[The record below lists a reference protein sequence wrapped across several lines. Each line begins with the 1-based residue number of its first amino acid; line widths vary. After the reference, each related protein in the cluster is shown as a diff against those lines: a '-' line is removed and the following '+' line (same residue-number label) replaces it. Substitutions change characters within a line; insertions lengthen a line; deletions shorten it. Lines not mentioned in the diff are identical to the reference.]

1 MLFIIFFFQ
10 VKNAIQKNMK
20 LIHVNSNIDK
30 KSSKDLANRQYVN
43 KLKFVP

>member
-30 KSSKDLANRQYVN
+30 KIKQGLGKQTIRQET
-43 KLKFVP
+43 

>member
-20 LIHVNSNIDK
+20 LIHVNSYIDK
-30 KSSKDLANRQYVN
+30 KIKQGLGKQTIRQQT
-43 KLKFVP
+43 